1 MKKVYGSFMM
11 LTMLG
16 LMMAGCNSSSGSG
29 SGLGPVDMASLVG
42 KWRIETMKQTG
53 TMRVTTTTPPH
64 DTTTSLNDSA
74 SYTDSTY
81 FVQFNA
87 DLTFF
92 SNDPDERL
100 PKSRKLGAILMGTW
114 SLSGSTLTT
123 IFRSD
128 SEEPGSDTVK
138 AEVGISGNKL
148 TSISRI
154 VTSNSYSG
162 STISSD
168 ITYTYVSVKM

>member
-64 DTTTSLNDSA
+64 DTTMSLNDSG

-81 FVQFNA
+81 YVQFNGNM
-87 DLTFF
+87 TFI
-92 SNDPDERL
+92 SNQPDERL
-100 PKSRKLGAILMGTW
+100 LKSRRLGAMLMGTW

-148 TSISRI
+148 TSVSHI

>member
-16 LMMAGCNSSSGSG
+16 LMMAGCNSSSG

-64 DTTTSLNDSA
+64 DTTTSINDSG

-81 FVQFNA
+81 FVQFNE
-87 DLTFF
+87 DMTFF

-100 PKSRKLGAILMGTW
+100 LKSRKLGAMLMGTW

-148 TSISRI
+148 TSVSRI

-162 STISSD
+162 TTYSMD
-168 ITYTYVSVKM
+168 VTYTNVSVKM